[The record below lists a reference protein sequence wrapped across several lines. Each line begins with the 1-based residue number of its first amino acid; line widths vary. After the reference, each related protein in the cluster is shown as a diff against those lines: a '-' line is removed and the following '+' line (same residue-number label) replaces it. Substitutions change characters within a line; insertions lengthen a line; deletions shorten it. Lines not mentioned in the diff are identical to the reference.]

1 MSGQPAAA
9 RSDYNAE
16 APRASALL
24 KPVTS
29 FPSSRAY
36 WQSPPQ
42 GITTHC
48 AVTRHLPKPTR
59 RSYSAGRARRCR
71 RAARCCA
78 ALAQPARAV
87 RTLWPHFSCRAKS
100 GGQQRPMPLPQKRFR
115 VLPKTGSRSVKNSRS
130 RFQRAFRKATVCL
143 VSATVDIYRS
153 IFGIPTEAR
162 HPPMAKNTVT
172 VWPHQLSHGSLSHP
186 SARICGIFSNFG
198 RAGSVGIHIG
208 RRLLISWSLNQ
219 L

>member
-87 RTLWPHFSCRAKS
+87 RALWPHFSCRAKS
-100 GGQQRPMPLPQKRFR
+100 A
-115 VLPKTGSRSVKNSRS
+115 RS
-130 RFQRAFRKATVCL
+130 T
-143 VSATVDIYRS
+143 SATTDAPSAKAFPCAAKDRLSIRQKFALSISKGISQSYGLLGLSDRRHLPVD
-153 IFGIPTEAR
+153 FR
-162 HPPMAKNTVT
+162 HPHRGAASAHGQKYRHRMAAPIV
-172 VWPHQLSHGSLSHP
+172 P
-186 SARICGIFSNFG
+186 R
-198 RAGSVGIHIG
+198 
-208 RRLLISWSLNQ
+208 
-219 L
+219 